1 MVFIIGGIR
10 TGERMR
16 RHITRLGAAAVTAL
30 AMLVAAISPAMAA
43 ALPSGQHITV
53 VGSGSAGDAGDAVQ
67 FYDVAEANA
76 VGTPIGS
83 PLARPPI
90 VAIDV
95 DASGHGYAIG
105 RGSSTELQLQ
115 LLFHADANAGT
126 VSDPLP
132 IRFPLDV
139 GECYDLD
146 ILFDGRLVATCEGL
160 DAENVA
166 TAWFAFID
174 TDSGIITPIHAVAL
188 GPDGPHYRGVASDP
202 ATGAIWVY
210 WQQGDDAFGAIFGLD
225 GSVGPSVQVDVL
237 PLAADFA
244 TVGPYQGP
252 VLIAILAFVRR
263 EFGFGDPATGT
274 FTRVAAFDFDVDEDD
289 DVTALTVWG
298 SAPALAATGRA
309 GVQSLLGGA
318 VSAIL
323 VLAGAVTLTV
333 ERRRRQRSAT

>member
-1 MVFIIGGIR
+1 MLIIRGIR
-10 TGERMR
+10 TGEAVL
-16 RHITRLGAAAVTAL
+16 RHIVLGAAALTAL
-30 AMLVAAISPAMAA
+30 ALLVTAPSSAMAA
-43 ALPSGQHITV
+43 TLPIGQRITV
-53 VGSGSAGDAGDAVQ
+53 VGSSTDGDSGVVQFFDVGSATAI
-67 FYDVAEANA
+67 
-76 VGTPIGS
+76 GTPVGS
-83 PLARPPI
+83 PIERPPI

-95 DASGHGYAIG
+95 DATGHGYAIG

-115 LLFHADANAGT
+115 LLFRADATTGT

-132 IRFPLDV
+132 IRFPLDI
-139 GECYDLD
+139 GECYDIDL
-146 ILFDGRLVATCEGL
+146 LFDGRLVATCEGL

-174 TDSGIITPIHAVAL
+174 TDSGIITPIHAVPL
-188 GPDGPHYRGVASDP
+188 GPDGPHYRGVASDT
-202 ATGAIWVY
+202 ATGATWVY

-263 EFGFGDPATGT
+263 EFGYGDPATGT
-274 FTRVAAFDFDVDEDD
+274 FIRVGAFDFDVDEDD

-298 SAPALAATGRA
+298 TAPELAATGSNEA
-309 GVQSLLGGA
+309 QLLLTGV

-323 VLAGAVTLTV
+323 LVAAGAAMRGRHILNSRT
-333 ERRRRQRSAT
+333 RKRYP